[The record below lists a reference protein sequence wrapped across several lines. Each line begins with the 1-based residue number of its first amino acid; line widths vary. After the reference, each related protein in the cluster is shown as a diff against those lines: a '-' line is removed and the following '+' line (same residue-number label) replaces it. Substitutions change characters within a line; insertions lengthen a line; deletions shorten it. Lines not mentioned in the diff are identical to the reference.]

1 MITPPFLKHGDTIG
15 LVSTA
20 RKITLSEIEPAINC
34 LTKQGFHVILA
45 PNIFAIHHQFAGTDE
60 QRSSD
65 FQWMINNTEVKAI
78 LCVRGGYGTARIID
92 SINFIP
98 LLENPKWVCGY
109 SDVTVLHAHLQHL
122 ELQTL
127 HCTMPINF
135 PTDGSL
141 NESVSSM
148 LNVLHGK
155 HQQYEFPHQPL
166 NRVGTSQGNIIG
178 GNLSI
183 LYSIMGSPSDINT
196 DGKILFI
203 EDLDEYLYH
212 IDRMMI
218 SLKRNGKLSNL
229 AGLMVGGLSDMH
241 DNAVPFGKT
250 AEEII
255 CDAVDE
261 YNYPVCYGLPAGHI
275 DPNMA
280 LIIGGNASLNI
291 TAEQTTISFNL

>member
-1 MITPPFLKHGDTIG
+1 
-15 LVSTA
+15 
-20 RKITLSEIEPAINC
+20 
-34 LTKQGFHVILA
+34 
-45 PNIFAIHHQFAGTDE
+45 
-60 QRSSD
+60 
-65 FQWMINNTEVKAI
+65 
-78 LCVRGGYGTARIID
+78 
-92 SINFIP
+92 
-98 LLENPKWVCGY
+98 
-109 SDVTVLHAHLQHL
+109 
-122 ELQTL
+122 
-127 HCTMPINF
+127 MPINF
-135 PTDGSL
+135 PADGSL

-148 LNVLHGK
+148 LNVLQGK
-155 HQQYEFPHQPL
+155 HQQYEFPNQSL

-229 AGLMVGGLSDMH
+229 AGLIVGGLSDMH

-255 CDAVDE
+255 HDAVYE
-261 YNYPVCYGLPAGHI
+261 YNYPVCFGLLAGHI

-280 LIIGGNASLNI
+280 LIIGGNVSLNI
-291 TAEQTTISFNL
+291 TAELTTISFNL